1 MSTEDATNLT
11 NLGNTPQKHN
21 PTSSAGRSSALFAGM
36 IAGLGNPGLEYARNR
51 HNIGFQVV
59 ELFAERHDLRFD
71 KYHKRARLA
80 IGRIVLRDSATL
92 QVLLAKPLTYMN
104 TSGESLGALAAF
116 YRVVPEHILV
126 VHDDLDLPLGRIR
139 LRAGGSSGGQKG
151 VQSII
156 EHLGTETFP
165 RLRIGIGRP
174 PGQMDPAAY
183 VLQPFSA
190 EQESE
195 MAFVRPRAADA
206 IEVWLTQ
213 GIEVA
218 MNQFNSTN
226 DGPAPLVRV
235 PPSGQAAPARQAG
248 FRS

>member
-1 MSTEDATNLT
+1 VPAQFRSMARTWLRRGTGSTEERL
-11 NLGNTPQKHN
+11 LQRQSPTP
-21 PTSSAGRSSALFAGM
+21 FAGM
-36 IAGLGNPGLEYARNR
+36 IVGLGNPGPEYARSR
-51 HNIGFQVV
+51 HNVGFQVV

-80 IGRIVLRDSATL
+80 IGHITL
-92 QVLLAKPLTYMN
+92 SGERTFRVLLAKPLTYMN
-104 TSGESLGALAAF
+104 ASGESLGALTGF
-116 YRVVPEHILV
+116 YRIAPEQMLV
-126 VHDDLDLPLGRIR
+126 VYDDLDLPVGRIR

-156 EHLGTETFP
+156 QRLGTDAFP

-195 MAFVRPRAADA
+195 MALIRPTAADA
-206 IEVWLTQ
+206 IEVWLAH
-213 GIEVA
+213 GMEAA
-218 MNQFNSTN
+218 MNHFN
-226 DGPAPLVRV
+226 P
-235 PPSGQAAPARQAG
+235 
-248 FRS
+248 